1 LAVFFFAN
9 NIQSA
14 PLGLFGVSFAI
25 AVFPTLS
32 AYAARNEQK
41 EFIRAFSRTLR
52 QVLFFVIP
60 LSVFLIVLRAQTV
73 RVILGTGKF
82 NWDNTIMTF
91 QVLGL
96 LTIGLFAQ
104 SLLPLLT
111 RAFYALQNTKTPLK
125 ITIVSEAV
133 LLLGAIL
140 LIKPYGI
147 YGLAIAFSFYSIFNM
162 MLLII
167 YLRKSLPN
175 IDGKNIINSTLR
187 ITAASLV
194 AGGVAQIMKYIVG
207 TQGELDTFLAVF
219 TQLVVAGSSGLAAF
233 AIASYYFNVKEF
245 FQFKAS
251 VTRKLF
257 RAKKVITEDTGEV
270 AGI

>member
-1 LAVFFFAN
+1 
-9 NIQSA
+9 
-14 PLGLFGVSFAI
+14 
-25 AVFPTLS
+25 
-32 AYAARNEQK
+32 
-41 EFIRAFSRTLR
+41 
-52 QVLFFVIP
+52 
-60 LSVFLIVLRAQTV
+60 
-73 RVILGTGKF
+73 
-82 NWDNTIMTF
+82 
-91 QVLGL
+91 
-96 LTIGLFAQ
+96 
-104 SLLPLLT
+104 LLPLLT

-162 MLLII
+162 VLLII
-167 YLRKSLPN
+167 YLRNSLPN
-175 IDGKNIINSTLR
+175 IDGKNIINSTIR

-194 AGGVAQIMKYIVG
+194 AGGVAQIMKYVVG

-219 TQLVVAGSSGLAAF
+219 TQLVVAGGFGLAAF

-270 AGI
+270 TGI